1 MQDDLWH
8 VAYTTPNFLYLF
20 MGNTAKSGIEYMIY
34 FYFRVEIVFLIFS
47 LQKMSTC
54 QCTFIHSQKKKKE
67 SMLEP
72 SRNRIS
78 YRLFFFLHSMTYID
92 TFIVLNGIPL
102 YFSLL

>member
-54 QCTFIHSQKKKKE
+54 QCTYIHSQKIREHAWAKQE
-67 SMLEP
+67 Q
-72 SRNRIS
+72 N
-78 YRLFFFLHSMTYID
+78 
-92 TFIVLNGIPL
+92 
-102 YFSLL
+102 